1 MKALKELLLENLLL
15 EQMFEYK
22 NYDEVVKLAKNDLS
36 FKDVKSGW
44 GSSGHAFELQLGKS
58 GKLTLVV
65 DFIDSSQCLYM
76 FVDNN
81 KNELYCSETTTADKI
96 DWDKLFNQTLEW
108 LVDTKYKF
116 NDALRFQTQKM
127 KTAQKKY
134 YKTNK
139 SDDFYRL
146 NSIERQC
153 VGIERAISKIDEL
166 IKLCK

>member
-22 NYDEVVKLAKNDLS
+22 NYDEVVKLAKTDLS

-81 KNELYCSETTTADKI
+81 KNELYCSETVTADKV
-96 DWDKLFNQTLEW
+96 DWDKLFNQTLDW

-116 NDALRFQTQKM
+116 NDALRHTTQKLKM
-127 KTAQKKY
+127 AQKKY

-139 SDDFYRL
+139 SDDF
-146 NSIERQC
+146 NNFKNIERRC
-153 VGIERAISKIDEL
+153 MGIESTISKIDEL